1 MFGKQEYVSL
11 GLEIISNLSFM
22 IFTEDS
28 ASNVGIVKMELKPA
42 RKHVKRERSPKNVK
56 SAYQHA
62 LDHINV

>member
-1 MFGKQEYVSL
+1 
-11 GLEIISNLSFM
+11 M